1 MELVFSPASSCAL
14 QSRLKLALGA
24 LTAGALVWTAGP
36 AHAVTYTF
44 QNIVDPLNPT
54 FTQALGINSAGT
66 IVGYGNA
73 TVFNGFE
80 LVLPANFTRQSFP
93 GADGGTQVVGI
104 SGAGTTVGFYITGGI
119 TNGFAQ
125 TAGTFTTVNQPGT
138 AFNQLLGINQLGTV
152 AAGYSSLD
160 PAGATLQ
167 KALTVGGGPS
177 FASPTFT
184 DINALLPAN
193 FNSQATGLNNAG
205 EVVGFYQMADGNFSA
220 FTDLGG
226 SITSFEAPGA
236 TSTQALGV
244 NDLGQIVGDFVDNMG
259 VMHGFLDIGGVF
271 STLDPNGSTA
281 TTINGINNLGTVVGF
296 YVDANGNTIG
306 TVGTTVPEPASLLLL
321 GTGLLGAGLLRRRA
335 KARVKK
341 PDTSELGWELRPD
354 RRGKRFRAGFD
365 SPSCGSRMPGL
376 NTTWEQVDDL

>member
-1 MELVFSPASSCAL
+1 
-14 QSRLKLALGA
+14 
-24 LTAGALVWTAGP
+24 
-36 AHAVTYTF
+36 
-44 QNIVDPLNPT
+44 
-54 FTQALGINSAGT
+54 
-66 IVGYGNA
+66 
-73 TVFNGFE
+73 
-80 LVLPANFTRQSFP
+80 
-93 GADGGTQVVGI
+93 VVVI

-321 GTGLLGAGLLRRRA
+321 GTGLLGAGLLRRRQ
-335 KARVKK
+335 KHV
-341 PDTSELGWELRPD
+341 
-354 RRGKRFRAGFD
+354 
-365 SPSCGSRMPGL
+365 
-376 NTTWEQVDDL
+376 